1 MVRTSETTDTHEIS
15 LYSEGSWE
23 DVLKRVIGFVFV
35 AGMPEQGLR
44 ETLVALKEIYEF
56 NLENLLYQ
64 LPEPEITRTGV
75 GTVVSKS
82 ESPDLTIE
90 E

>member
-1 MVRTSETTDTHEIS
+1 MF
-15 LYSEGSWE
+15 SEGDWQ
-23 DVLKRVIGFVFV
+23 DVLKRVIGFAFV
-35 AGMPEQGLR
+35 AGMPEEGLR
-44 ETLVALKEIYEF
+44 ETLVTLKEIYEF

-64 LPEPEITRTGV
+64 LPKPEVVRTGM

-82 ESPDLTIE
+82 ESPDLTIDE